1 MAWMQTQMGPSPPG
15 RAQIGAYKLPT
26 SFTLGPKLILSSLSG
41 RSSLSS
47 RRRSAPPPRP
57 STDRPTASPIG
68 RRHKPPSQRL
78 ALRPVSAE
86 EGSCI
91 IRRKEAVSA
100 EEEAVSAEEAILTLL
115 SSRNSFLVTPYTL
128 SRALSTQR
136 PRRPSWSSVLPA
148 VSSLRRTASKHDVD
162 DDSLCPEIPKLRSGR
177 SLEIGPPT
185 RAWDRARAPK

>member
-1 MAWMQTQMGPSPPG
+1 MSNFMSPCKGVDGVDADANGPITAWARTNRRVQIADEFHS
-15 RAQIGAYKLPT
+15 RAEAHIKFAI
-26 SFTLGPKLILSSLSG
+26 GPKLIKFAEAQ
-41 RSSLSS
+41 R
-47 RRRSAPPPRP
+47 AAA
-57 STDRPTASPIG
+57 ASPIG

-148 VSSLRRTASKHDVD
+148 VSSLRRTASNFASAAHHLK
-162 DDSLCPEIPKLRSGR
+162 
-177 SLEIGPPT
+177 T
-185 RAWDRARAPK
+185 